1 MSQAPLLQHIETEE
15 ESIIET
21 FHEIAQVLRLPELD
35 WDFVHYD
42 GETLVEG
49 HPRAETDIGACPRW
63 ARFLGMSAV
72 GANSESRSNCWLGVN
87 GPWTLEI
94 IAQVR

>member
-1 MSQAPLLQHIETEE
+1 MSQAPLLQQIESEE
-15 ESIIET
+15 ESIMQT
-21 FHEIAQVLRLPELD
+21 FHDLAKVLRLPELD
-35 WDFVHYD
+35 WAFVHYE

-63 ARFLGMSAV
+63 ARFLGMAAASADP
-72 GANSESRSNCWLGVN
+72 GSRSRCWFGFN

>member
-1 MSQAPLLQHIETEE
+1 MSQAALLQQVDSEE
-15 ESIIET
+15 ESIMAT
-21 FHEIAQVLRLPELD
+21 FHELAQVLRLPELD
-35 WDFVHYD
+35 WDFVHYE

-49 HPRAETDIGACPRW
+49 HPRAETDISACPRW
-63 ARFLGMSAV
+63 ARFLGMA
-72 GANSESRSNCWLGVN
+72 AQESRRDTWFGFN